1 MWFNG
6 RVVRPPVRSAVATE
20 APADR
25 RGERASRRRA
35 RVREQ
40 LLDIAERAFTAS
52 SYQDV
57 RMDDLAEEADISVGS
72 IYGHFG
78 SKDGLYLA
86 LSERAVEQMAGYLG
100 QADHPEYSPLERV
113 LACGDAYL
121 RFHLEH
127 PGLFRFLAFDRI
139 APQSGLS
146 DDALRGQVGDRLAE
160 VISWFEGQVAAAIS
174 SGEADAG
181 YDARLVSRFLWAAWN
196 GVVALSL
203 RGDELAMTDAE
214 IAACLQ
220 MGRRLVNEGL
230 TAPAYRDG
238 DGRSRVRLV
247 DTGAGR

>member
-1 MWFNG
+1 
-6 RVVRPPVRSAVATE
+6 VAE
-20 APADR
+20 VAADG

-35 RVREQ
+35 RTREQ

-86 LSERAVEQMAGYLG
+86 LSERAVEQMADYLG
-100 QADHPEYSPLERV
+100 QGVRPEYSPLERV
-113 LACGDAYL
+113 MACGDAYL

-127 PGLFRFLAFDRI
+127 PGLFRFLAFDRVS
-139 APQSGLS
+139 PQTGQS
-146 DDALRGQVGDRLAE
+146 DHALRGQVGDRLAE
-160 VISWFEGQVAAAIS
+160 VIGWFEGLVKDAID

-196 GVVALSL
+196 GTVALSL
-203 RGDELAMTDAE
+203 RGDELALTDADV
-214 IAACLQ
+214 AACLQ

-230 TAPAYRDG
+230 TAPSHRDNH
-238 DGRSRVRLV
+238 GRSRVRLV
-247 DTGAGR
+247 DTGAAT

>member
-1 MWFNG
+1 M
-6 RVVRPPVRSAVATE
+6 AEMT
-20 APADR
+20 ADG

-52 SYQDV
+52 AYQDV

-86 LSERAVEQMAGYLG
+86 LRERAVEQMAEYLG
-100 QADHPEYSPLERV
+100 QCARPEYSPLERV
-113 LACGDAYL
+113 MACGDAYL

-127 PGLFRFLAFDRI
+127 PGLFRFLAFDRV
-139 APQSGLS
+139 APAGQS
-146 DDALRGQVGDRLAE
+146 DEAQRADVGDRLAE
-160 VISWFEGQVAAAIS
+160 VITWFEGLVADAIS

-203 RGDELAMTDAE
+203 RGDELALTDDDV
-214 IAACLQ
+214 AACLQ

-230 TAPAYRDG
+230 TAPAHRDEA
-238 DGRSRVRLV
+238 GRSRVRLV
-247 DTGAGR
+247 DTSAPPATLRPAE

>member
-1 MWFNG
+1 M
-6 RVVRPPVRSAVATE
+6 AEVAI
-20 APADR
+20 DG

-35 RVREQ
+35 RVRDQ
-40 LLDIAERAFTAS
+40 LLDIAERAFTAT

-86 LSERAVEQMAGYLG
+86 LSERAVEQMADYLG
-100 QADHPEYSPLERV
+100 QGVRPEYSPLERV
-113 LACGDAYL
+113 MACGDAYL

-127 PGLFRFLAFDRI
+127 PGLFRFLAFDRV
-139 APQSGLS
+139 APQTGQS
-146 DDALRGQVGDRLAE
+146 DEALRGQVGDRLAE
-160 VISWFEGQVAAAIS
+160 VIAWFEGLVAEAID

-203 RGDELAMTDAE
+203 RGDQLALTDADV
-214 IAACLQ
+214 AACLQ

-230 TAPAYRDG
+230 TAPTHRDDRG
-238 DGRSRVRLV
+238 HSRARLV
-247 DTGAGR
+247 DTRVEV

>member
-1 MWFNG
+1 M
-6 RVVRPPVRSAVATE
+6 AEVAT
-20 APADR
+20 DG

-57 RMDDLAEEADISVGS
+57 RMDDLAEQADISVGS

-86 LSERAVEQMAGYLG
+86 LSERAVEQMADYLG
-100 QADHPEYSPLERV
+100 QGVRPEYSPLERV
-113 LACGDAYL
+113 MACGDAYL

-127 PGLFRFLAFDRI
+127 PGLFRFLAFDRV
-139 APQSGLS
+139 APQTGQS
-146 DDALRGQVGDRLAE
+146 DDALRGQIGDRLAE
-160 VISWFEGQVAAAIS
+160 VIHWFESLVRDAID
-174 SGEADAG
+174 SGEAEAD

-203 RGDELAMTDAE
+203 RGDQLALSDAE
-214 IAACLQ
+214 VGACLQ

-230 TAPAYRDG
+230 TAPAFRD
-238 DGRSRVRLV
+238 DHGRSRARLI
-247 DTGAGR
+247 DTSAV

>member
-1 MWFNG
+1 M
-6 RVVRPPVRSAVATE
+6 AEVAT
-20 APADR
+20 DG

-35 RVREQ
+35 RTREQ

-57 RMDDLAEEADISVGS
+57 RMDDLADEADISVGS

-86 LSERAVEQMAGYLG
+86 LRERAAEQMADYLG
-100 QADHPEYSPLERV
+100 QGVRPEYSPLERV

-127 PGLFRFLAFDRI
+127 PGLFRFLAFDRV
-139 APQSGLS
+139 APQAGQS
-146 DDALRGQVGDRLAE
+146 DDALRAEVGDRLAE
-160 VISWFEGQVAAAIS
+160 VITWFERLVEEAID

-203 RGDELAMTDAE
+203 RGDELALTDDDV
-214 IAACLQ
+214 AACLQ

-230 TAPAYRDG
+230 TAPAHRDEA
-238 DGRSRVRLV
+238 GRSRVRLV
-247 DTGAGR
+247 DTSAAV

>member
-1 MWFNG
+1 MAEVVADG
-6 RVVRPPVRSAVATE
+6 RGAQ
-20 APADR
+20 
-25 RGERASRRRA
+25 ASRRRA

-52 SYQDV
+52 AYQDV

-86 LSERAVEQMAGYLG
+86 LSERAVEQMADYLG
-100 QADHPEYSPLERV
+100 RGVRPEYSPLERV
-113 LACGDAYL
+113 MACGDAYL

-127 PGLFRFLAFDRI
+127 PGLFRFLAFDRV
-139 APQSGLS
+139 APQTGQS

-160 VISWFEGQVAAAIS
+160 VIAWFEGLVGDAID
-174 SGEADAG
+174 SGEAAAG

-203 RGDELAMTDAE
+203 RSDQLALTDAE
-214 IAACLQ
+214 VAACLQ

-230 TAPAYRDG
+230 TAAAFRD
-238 DGRSRVRLV
+238 DRGRSRARLV
-247 DTGAGR
+247 DTGTV

>member
-1 MWFNG
+1 MTE
-6 RVVRPPVRSAVATE
+6 VA
-20 APADR
+20 ADG

-35 RVREQ
+35 RMREQ

-52 SYQDV
+52 AYQDV

-86 LSERAVEQMAGYLG
+86 LSERAVEQMAAYLG
-100 QADHPEYSPLERV
+100 QAVRPEYSPLERV
-113 LACGDAYL
+113 MACGDAYL

-127 PGLFRFLAFDRI
+127 PGLFRFLAFDRVG
-139 APQSGLS
+139 PQTGQS
-146 DDALRGQVGDRLAE
+146 DNALRGQVGDRLAE
-160 VISWFEGQVAAAIS
+160 VIGWFEGLVADAID
-174 SGEADAG
+174 SGEAEAG

-203 RGDELAMTDAE
+203 RADQLALTDAE
-214 IAACLQ
+214 VAACLQ

-230 TAPAYRDG
+230 AAPSFRDER
-238 DGRSRVRLV
+238 GRSRARLV
-247 DTGAGR
+247 DTGADPSAS

>member
-1 MWFNG
+1 M
-6 RVVRPPVRSAVATE
+6 AEVA
-20 APADR
+20 ADG

-35 RVREQ
+35 RMREQ

-52 SYQDV
+52 AYQDV

-86 LSERAVEQMAGYLG
+86 LSERAVEQMAAYLG
-100 QADHPEYSPLERV
+100 QAVRPEYSPLERV
-113 LACGDAYL
+113 MACGDAYL

-127 PGLFRFLAFDRI
+127 PGLFRFLAFDRVG
-139 APQSGLS
+139 PQTGQS
-146 DDALRGQVGDRLAE
+146 DNALRGQVGDRLAE
-160 VISWFEGQVAAAIS
+160 VIGWFEGLVADAID
-174 SGEADAG
+174 SGEAEAG

-203 RGDELAMTDAE
+203 RADQLALTDAE
-214 IAACLQ
+214 VAACLQ

-230 TAPAYRDG
+230 AAPSFRDER
-238 DGRSRVRLV
+238 GRSRARLV
-247 DTGAGR
+247 DTGADPSAS